1 MATDV
6 EQDDFLVGNDHGQC
20 DPIAVGDADSL
31 NTFELAAE
39 VVIFQVWLERV
50 VLQIAQD
57 FGEFFP

>member
-6 EQDDFLVGNDHGQC
+6 QQDDFLVRNDHGQG
-20 DPIAVGDADSL
+20 DSITIGDADGL
-31 NTFELAAE
+31 NAFELAAE

-57 FGEFFP
+57 TGELCP